1 MAEDKKPSRGER
13 MYGKSPK
20 ISPIEEEKSESEAE
34 KSREKAS
41 PRGEAGEEVAELA
54 ENVGAGS
61 IPIHEV
67 QIREMK
73 ALHTRHQQEY
83 RDMLRRHATEATGG
97 GGHTGAKAS
106 GESTYSEK
114 NVGKSGTEP

>member
-1 MAEDKKPSRGER
+1 MAEEKKASRGER
-13 MYGKSPK
+13 MYGRSPK
-20 ISPIEEEKSESEAE
+20 ISPIEEEETESAGERR
-34 KSREKAS
+34 REKES
-41 PRGEAGEEVAELA
+41 PRGEAGEEVAEMA

-73 ALHTRHQQEY
+73 ALHTRHQSEY

-97 GGHTGAKAS
+97 GGHSGAKAS
-106 GESTYSEK
+106 GESTYKEK
-114 NVGKSGTEP
+114 DVGKSGTA